1 MRPRPG
7 LLIRMGAQTQLLFQ
21 LMAVDRVL
29 RDQAPLVRAL
39 HVQVP
44 VVDQEPAPLS
54 EVVSLNRS
62 SVLSMK
68 HEAYL
73 PPSGLLL

>member
-1 MRPRPG
+1 MRPHPG

-29 RDQAPLVRAL
+29 RDQASLVRAL
-39 HVQVP
+39 HAQVL
-44 VVDQEPAPLS
+44 VVDQELAPLS
-54 EVVSLNRS
+54 EVVSLNRL
-62 SVLSMK
+62 SVLSVK

-73 PPSGLLL
+73 QPSGLLL

>member
-1 MRPRPG
+1 MHPRPG
-7 LLIRMGAQTQLLFQ
+7 LLIRMGAQTQLLYQ

-29 RDQAPLVRAL
+29 QDQASLVRAL
-39 HVQVP
+39 HAQVP
-44 VVDQEPAPLS
+44 VVDQELAPLS

-62 SVLSMK
+62 FVLSMK

-73 PPSGLLL
+73 QPSGLLL